1 MSFDRLSLLLILFHF
16 SFFLHILR
24 ITHTYRHR
32 ITCRRIK
39 ESMPCY
45 QQSNDILGGGRGRFL
60 YHEEE
65 ESARYTGTE
74 HTHPHTYHFLLR
86 MMVMRQK
93 SSPCL
98 LPGSFLS
105 LQLNYYTG
113 SFTLTILSPAL
124 LSTAPQAG
132 MPRIA
137 YTEFDQIRD
146 WVEIYLTEC
155 GKTDVPVVMRSNPAL
170 YSRCCLWV

>member
-1 MSFDRLSLLLILFHF
+1 
-16 SFFLHILR
+16 
-24 ITHTYRHR
+24 
-32 ITCRRIK
+32 
-39 ESMPCY
+39 MPCY
-45 QQSNDILGGGRGRFL
+45 QQSNDILGGGSGRFL

-74 HTHPHTYHFLLR
+74 HTHTHTYHFLLR

-146 WVEIYLTEC
+146 WVEIFLTEC